1 MLTTQLTP
9 NGHTELVATEGVIA
23 KRSGDGS
30 ALGQHLVL
38 LPSESADDFIEVSA
52 EEAANSYTDADY
64 RAKVSELVH
73 RRYSLDD
80 EVALINNLNDP
91 QRSVTRAE
99 DEADYRAYLDY
110 RTACKAEARELLS
123 AVGNNTPESVTDKS
137 TEQ

>member
-1 MLTTQLTP
+1 MLITQLTP
-9 NGHTELVATEGVIA
+9 NGRTELVATEGVIA

-30 ALGQHLVL
+30 ALGQRLVL
-38 LPSESADDFIEVSA
+38 LPGDSADDFIEVSA
-52 EEAANSYTDADY
+52 EEAAGTYTDADY

-91 QRSVTRAE
+91 QRSATRAE

-110 RTACKAEARELLS
+110 RTACKAEARELLADS
-123 AVGNNTPESVTDKS
+123 GTTPESVTENS